1 MSSNASPTQP
11 SLIRARMTGPASALL
26 RLRMRAW
33 LHRLRA
39 AGLRLHMRHVM
50 ENGQRRDAAGR
61 PIPAWHIR
69 EFTLTLNG
77 QPLLAGQFGG
87 GISKDPFLELTL
99 KGVKAGDRLQL
110 DWTDTQGAQ
119 RSDRSEIQAS

>member
-26 RLRMRAW
+26 RLRMR
-33 LHRLRA
+33 
-39 AGLRLHMRHVM
+39 HVM
-50 ENGQRRDAAGR
+50 ENGQRRDTAGR

-77 QPLLAGQFGG
+77 QPLLSGQFGG

-99 KGVKAGDRLQL
+99 KGVKVGDRLQL

>member
-1 MSSNASPTQP
+1 MSSSAATPQP

-26 RLRMRAW
+26 RLRMRHA
-33 LHRLRA
+33 
-39 AGLRLHMRHVM
+39 M

-77 QPLLAGQFGG
+77 RLLLAAQFGG
-87 GISKDPFLELTL
+87 GVSKDPFLELSL
-99 KGVKAGDRLQL
+99 KGVKAGDLLQL

-119 RSDRSEIQAS
+119 RSDRSEIQAA